1 MFRNLFRL
9 YLFNKLFGGSDK
21 KEGKSGCGGIGCIGL
36 IVILVLAFFLLR
48 SCAYDFHMPTF

>member
-9 YLFNKLFGGSDK
+9 FLLEKLFGGSDRR
-21 KEGKSGCGGIGCIGL
+21 ERRGGCGGIGCIGL
-36 IVILVLAFFLLR
+36 IVILVVAFFLLR